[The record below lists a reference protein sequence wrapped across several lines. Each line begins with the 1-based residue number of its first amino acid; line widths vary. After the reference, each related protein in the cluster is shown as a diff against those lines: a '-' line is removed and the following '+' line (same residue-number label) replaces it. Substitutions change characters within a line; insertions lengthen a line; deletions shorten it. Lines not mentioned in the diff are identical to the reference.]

1 MKPYVLTIFTLSD
14 HEIGQHIPSGG
25 ASDDDHVGGDGH
37 GDQVLGLGK
46 EEREKQNELKAK
58 VKSIGLFCFSDQ
70 DTQWA

>member
-1 MKPYVLTIFTLSD
+1 MKPQVLTLFTLSD

-46 EEREKQNELKAK
+46 EERKTKAQGK
-58 VKSIGLFCFSDQ
+58 GE
-70 DTQWA
+70 T